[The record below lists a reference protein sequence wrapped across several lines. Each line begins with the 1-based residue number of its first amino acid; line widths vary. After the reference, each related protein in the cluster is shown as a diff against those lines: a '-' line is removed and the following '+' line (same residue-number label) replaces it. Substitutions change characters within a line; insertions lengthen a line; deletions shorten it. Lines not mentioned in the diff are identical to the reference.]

1 MRKIFN
7 ILCVLILPFSLLGCS
22 SNTAQSGELETKVC
36 TYEDEDFKEKRTFE
50 YEGDEVR
57 VYTNE
62 MTYPYELLMLTED
75 EANKQI
81 TTNKSLLSDIAGL
94 TYEGKIE
101 DDKIIEKTVIDLTQ
115 ADMEQLVNEAI
126 IPSNQNGSI
135 PSYISLEQLVAQA
148 EAEGMTCE

>member
-1 MRKIFN
+1 
-7 ILCVLILPFSLLGCS
+7 
-22 SNTAQSGELETKVC
+22 
-36 TYEDEDFKEKRTFE
+36 
-50 YEGDEVR
+50 
-57 VYTNE
+57 
-62 MTYPYELLMLTED
+62 MLTED

-81 TTNKSLLSDIAGL
+81 ATNTSLLSDIAGL

-126 IPSNQNGSI
+126 IPSSQDGKI

-148 EAEGMTCE
+148 ESEGMTCE